1 MGQEGTISDIDGV
14 SSHWVHFSGCHEVL
28 EKQPVFHA
36 SIIRRLLFFEDRI
49 LCHQIISLAVLLT
62 SGTVCSRSTIHTVSQ
77 TLYRAIDFNR
87 SARHPLAITSHH
99 ARVQHP
105 LSWYHTN
112 GAISFTIRQAK
123 WLLHRRKFDDSY
135 AILLIYSTQDLVRCS
150 SILRIRMLYRRLD
163 RLASKLSTGSRS
175 SLRTVFVLLYS
186 ISRRQIRCSARFLR
200 KPPVSFLATCT
211 VRSVRPKVS
220 PSKA

>member
-99 ARVQHP
+99 ITHACSTHSRGITQMVRYPSLFARP
-105 LSWYHTN
+105 S
-112 GAISFTIRQAK
+112 G
-123 WLLHRRKFDDSY
+123 
-135 AILLIYSTQDLVRCS
+135 YSTDE
-150 SILRIRMLYRRLD
+150 
-163 RLASKLSTGSRS
+163 
-175 SLRTVFVLLYS
+175 SLTTLMQSY
-186 ISRRQIRCSARFLR
+186 
-200 KPPVSFLATCT
+200 
-211 VRSVRPKVS
+211 
-220 PSKA
+220 